1 MDHGRIGCGMG
12 FVAVPDARNGDA
24 RFEPSG
30 NCVDAEAVGV
40 LIRNDERA
48 AFERFDLVAIF
59 GSEVSGLASG
69 VNAEDLLEQQ
79 QRADDAGDSA
89 GIRDGVGERGQN
101 EPVGIDA
108 RKRSQRLSGSTKR
121 RRVCRCAGEN
131 AKHGGRDR
139 SPRASRRVVHPQP
152 RGQRSP
158 RRGRSSSHPAGAVLR
173 RSPARVGDR
182 W

>member
-24 RFEPSG
+24 RFERSG

-48 AFERFDLVAIF
+48 AFERFDLAAIF

-79 QRADDAGDSA
+79 QRADDAADSG

-131 AKHGGRDR
+131 AKHGGGIEAREPAGEWCTH
-139 SPRASRRVVHPQP
+139 SPEDND
-152 RGQRSP
+152 
-158 RRGRSSSHPAGAVLR
+158 RRGERVHLHTLLAQCCEEAR
-173 RSPARVGDR
+173 R
-182 W
+182 